1 MRYAARADKNQ
12 PEILDAA
19 TKIGATYELIRSVH
33 GGCPDALIGFQ
44 GRNYLWEIKVPKE
57 GRLSEIQK
65 VWRDDWSGGKPFVIK
80 TVDDVIL
87 WAGLVSCLPDQKRKV
102 IG

>member
-1 MRYAARADKNQ
+1 MRYAARVDRNQ
-12 PEILDAA
+12 KDIIDALE
-19 TKIGATYELIRSVH
+19 KIGASVEAIRSLH
-33 GGCPDALIGFQ
+33 GGCPDLLVGFQ
-44 GRNYLWEIKVPKE
+44 GRNYLIEVKVPKE

-80 TVDDVIL
+80 SVEDVIL
-87 WAGLVSCLPDQKRKV
+87 WAGLVSLPEQRRKV

>member
-1 MRYAARADKNQ
+1 MRYAARVDRNQ
-12 PEILDAA
+12 SVIIDALE
-19 TKIGATYELIRSVH
+19 KVGATVEPIRSTH
-33 GGCPDALIGFQ
+33 GGCPDLLVGFQ
-44 GRNYLWEIKVPKE
+44 GRNYLIECKVPTE

-65 VWRDDWSGGKPFVIK
+65 VWRDNWSGGKPFVIK

-87 WAGLVSCLPDQKRKV
+87 WAELIGCLPDQKRKV